1 MDSNPPDHAQDAYA
15 TRITLIQRIQNQYDE
30 DAWAEFADVYSR
42 YIYAI
47 IRSMRISAHDAEEIH
62 QQIIVKLWQVLPELD
77 LNKIR
82 RFRSYLGTMT
92 KNEVLQFIRS
102 ETRRIERETKASTD
116 SSLDYLNSI
125 RVADIE
131 EIAESEWRI
140 HLANMALRSIA
151 DKFSSKA
158 IDVFRLSIN
167 GMSAAAISEK
177 LNLSVNSVQTFKSR
191 VRGHF
196 TAELEHLRQTLE

>member
-1 MDSNPPDHAQDAYA
+1 MTEA
-15 TRITLIQRIQNQYDE
+15 
-30 DAWAEFADVYSR
+30 VK
-42 YIYAI
+42 
-47 IRSMRISAHDAEEIH
+47 AEEIH

>member
-1 MDSNPPDHAQDAYA
+1 MPSRPEQQDDTNA
-15 TRITLIQRIQNQYDE
+15 TRITLIQRIQSQYDE

-62 QQIIVKLWQVLPELD
+62 QQIIVKLWKVLPELD

-82 RFRSYLGTMT
+82 RFRSYLSTIT

-102 ETRRIERETKASTD
+102 EKRRLERETIASCD
-116 SSLDYLNSI
+116 SALDYLNAI
-125 RVADIE
+125 RVSEIE
-131 EIAESEWRI
+131 RIAEAEWRTY
-140 HLANMALRSIA
+140 LTNMALRQIA
-151 DKFSSKA
+151 DKFSAKA
-158 IDVFRLSIN
+158 IEAFRLSIH
-167 GMSAAAISEK
+167 GMEPEDIATK
-177 LNLSVNSVQTFKSR
+177 MNLTVKSVQTFKSR

-196 TAELEHLRQTLE
+196 TAELKQLRDNLE